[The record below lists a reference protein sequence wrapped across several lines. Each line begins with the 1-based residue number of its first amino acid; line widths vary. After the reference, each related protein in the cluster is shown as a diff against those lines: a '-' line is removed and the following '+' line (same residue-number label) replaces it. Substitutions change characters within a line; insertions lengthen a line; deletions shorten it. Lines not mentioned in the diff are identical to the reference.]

1 MILSQMKVLE
11 KYNGL
16 SLPVKAGLWFTICS
30 ILQRGISV
38 ISMPIF
44 TRLLPSSDFG
54 EYNLY
59 LSWYMVFSLV
69 VTLNIFAEV
78 FNKGLVDNEQ
88 GRDSFVSGQIGLLS
102 CLFLAFSLVYVV
114 IHDYV
119 NRLTG
124 LSTLL
129 TSFAMLELFANAIVS
144 FWYARARFEY
154 RYKKLIAVSLSIAIS
169 GVVFGALFTYFS
181 GESDKVIARVLGGAL
196 PSVVVA
202 IPLLISSVKKSKAL
216 FQFTAWRT
224 TLALA
229 VPLLPHYLSQILL
242 NQSDKVMIGWYC
254 DTTSVA
260 IYSIA
265 HSAGLLMITVT
276 NGMNSAFV
284 PWVYGKLKSKNWREI
299 GPATYP
305 LCVIVLALNFLLVL
319 FAPELVAIL
328 STSDYADACWCIAPI
343 ATSVVF
349 CFFYSL
355 FTNIE
360 IFYGKTGFVAVAS
373 IVAAVLN
380 VVLNLIAIP
389 VFGYVAAAYTTAISY
404 FVTMLLHYFFVNSIT
419 KKEGIPS
426 LIDVRVVLTLSFLM
440 VVLSGIAMVM
450 YPMNMVR
457 LGTVVAVCA
466 LMLMFRKQI
475 TKAVKILRK

>member
-1 MILSQMKVLE
+1 MKILE

-44 TRLLPSSDFG
+44 TRLLSSGDFG
-54 EYNLY
+54 EYSLY
-59 LSWYMVFSLV
+59 QSWSMVFSLV

-88 GRDSFVSGQIGLLS
+88 DRDSFVSGQIGLLS
-102 CLFLAFSLVYVV
+102 CLFLAFSLAYA
-114 IHDYV
+114 IAHDYV

-124 LSTLL
+124 MSTLL
-129 TSFAMLELFANAIVS
+129 TSIAMLELFANAIIS

-154 RYKKLIAVSLSIAIS
+154 HYRKLIVVSLSIAIS
-169 GVVFGALFTYFS
+169 GVVFGALFVYYS
-181 GESDKVIARVLGGAL
+181 GETDKVIARVLGGAL
-196 PSVVVA
+196 PSIVVA
-202 IPLLISSVKKSKAL
+202 IPLLISSIKKSKA
-216 FQFTAWRT
+216 FIQFPAWRM

-229 VPLLPHYLSQILL
+229 VPLLPHYLSQIML

-254 DTTSVA
+254 DTASVA

-284 PWVYGKLKSKNWREI
+284 PWVYGKLKNRNWCEI

-305 LCVIVLALNFLLVL
+305 LCAIVLALNFLLVL
-319 FAPELVAIL
+319 FAPELVAVL

-380 VVLNLIAIP
+380 VVFNFITIP
-389 VFGYVAAAYTTAISY
+389 VFGYVAAAYATAISY
-404 FVTMLLHYFFVNSIT
+404 FITMLLHYFFVHSIT

-426 LIDVRVVLTLSFLM
+426 LIDIRVVLALSLLM
-440 VVLSGIAMVM
+440 VVLSGIAMYM
-450 YPMNMVR
+450 YSMYMVR
-457 LGTVVAVCA
+457 FATVVIVCV
-466 LMLMFRKQI
+466 LMLIFRKPI